1 MENNIE
7 VNLNS
12 LEKVQLICKYLS
24 SKKAKGIVYI
34 AVEHKTSLCDYF
46 VVAGGSSKTQVKS
59 LGENLEELLEKQH
72 GLIPRRREG
81 IREGRWAVLDY
92 SDVIV
97 HIFGDEERDFY
108 RLERLWEDGENLVRY
123 ED

>member
-1 MENNIE
+1 ME
-7 VNLNS
+7 VK
-12 LEKVQLICKYLS
+12 EKVLKICQLLS
-24 SKKAKGIVYI
+24 EKKAKGIVYI
-34 AVEHKTSLCDYF
+34 AVKNKTSLCDYF

-59 LGENLEELLEKQH
+59 LAENLEEKLEKEC
-72 GLIPRRREG
+72 GLNPRRREG
-81 IREGRWAVLDY
+81 VREGRWAVLDY

-108 RLERLWEDGENLVRY
+108 NLERLWEDGENLVRY

>member
-1 MENNIE
+1 M
-7 VNLNS
+7 
-12 LEKVQLICKYLS
+12 ICSFLS

-46 VVAGGSSKTQVKS
+46 VVAGGSSKTQVKA
-59 LGENLEELLEKQH
+59 LGENLEEFLDKQH
-72 GLIPRRREG
+72 SLKPRRSEG
-81 IREGRWAVLDY
+81 VREGRWAVLDY
-92 SDVIV
+92 ADVIV

-108 RLERLWEDGENLVRY
+108 NLERLWEDGENLVRY